1 MIHDRYFGTDFQVPS
16 CVSIAYLV
24 GISLL
29 LGLPVSNMLIA
40 FRLCDVIRK
49 DQLVHDYIL
58 SVTVSF
64 V

>member
-1 MIHDRYFGTDFQVPS
+1 M
-16 CVSIAYLV
+16 

-64 V
+64 VEIVSVFAAYKYCFYD